1 MGIRDKPIAPA
12 SPWQNGV
19 VERLI
24 GSIRRECGP
33 HHCPG
38 RGTSAP
44 DSEILRSLLQKDADA
59 LGIGQGC
66 AGFSLGSANRCGQVT
81 CHPRRTSSPLRPS
94 LSFWYTQ
101 PSRNETNSSRVNVGA
116 DKTWAIRRIC
126 AYGWPVQASHPATIK
141 LIHYPD
147 PAGWAPLMLR
157 SFAGGGAT
165 LTARR
170 SVWGNSAATGL
181 TRGQAKSPSW
191 LQPAGRPPAA
201 AFDNKA

>member
-126 AYGWPVQASHPATIK
+126 AYGWPVQASHPAPIK
-141 LIHYPD
+141 LTHYLD
-147 PAGWAPLMLR
+147 G
-157 SFAGGGAT
+157 
-165 LTARR
+165 ARR
-170 SVWGNSAATGL
+170 SALAGPCQPPGKPSSRGLLCSGGNPLATWRTIAPRSKYPHRSADLRLGVV
-181 TRGQAKSPSW
+181 R
-191 LQPAGRPPAA
+191 AA
-201 AFDNKA
+201 VR